1 MFLKTH
7 SGSFEVY
14 SSLSADFIQLGIG
27 PAMEKQSRKK
37 ERKKGRK
44 THLKNNVG
52 TDLKRNNI
60 YIIKHVIKARSFQV
74 KAAL

>member
-37 ERKKGRK
+37 ERKEG
-44 THLKNNVG
+44 
-52 TDLKRNNI
+52 
-60 YIIKHVIKARSFQV
+60 KHT
-74 KAAL
+74 